1 MKHLTTKI
9 VFIVLSLAVINC
21 GKNNH
26 DEHHDHDAMEET
38 EEGAA
43 QVLLEEVDRI
53 HNEAMEK
60 MGEVRKLR
68 DELKKTIENS
78 SDLVEEKKKEI
89 ESKISRL
96 DSAYNGMMDW
106 MHKFHPEID
115 SLDEEA
121 YREYLEEQMEKAK
134 KVKNDILEA
143 IERAKEN

>member
-1 MKHLTTKI
+1 MKHLTTKV
-9 VFIVLSLAVINC
+9 VFIVLSLAAINC
-21 GKNNH
+21 GKNSH

-43 QVLLEEVDRI
+43 QVLLEEVDKI

>member
-1 MKHLTTKI
+1 MKHLSTKV
-9 VFIVLSLAVINC
+9 VFLILSLAVINC
-21 GKNNH
+21 GKTAH
-26 DEHHDHDAMEET
+26 DEHHDHHDMEAT
-38 EEGAA
+38 EENASQA
-43 QVLLEEVDRI
+43 LLDEVDKI
-53 HNEAMEK
+53 HDEAMQK
-60 MGEVRKLR
+60 MGDVRKLR
-68 DELKKTIENS
+68 EELKKSIENS

-89 ESKISRL
+89 ESKIAKL

-134 KVKNDILEA
+134 KVRNDILEA